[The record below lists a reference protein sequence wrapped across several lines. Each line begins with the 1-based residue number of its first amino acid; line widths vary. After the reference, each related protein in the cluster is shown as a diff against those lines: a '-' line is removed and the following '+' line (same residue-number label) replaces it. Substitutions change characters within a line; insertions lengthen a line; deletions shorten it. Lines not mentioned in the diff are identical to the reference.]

1 MLGKR
6 HLQDDMICL
15 IWYGPYLKLSFSE
28 TDRYFRGLVEY
39 LSAEYKR
46 KEASGEKHNSDFA
59 SMMMANEISE
69 EKATRKVSIRPYHMF
84 HTIWT
89 ISYGPYDMEY
99 IYNWMNPYI

>member
-1 MLGKR
+1 
-6 HLQDDMICL
+6 MIFL
-15 IWYGPYLKLSFSE
+15 IRYGPCLKSTFSE

-69 EKATRKVSIRPYHMF
+69 AKSERKVSITFVDHF
-84 HTIWT
+84 ICA
-89 ISYGPYDMEY
+89 ISYGP
-99 IYNWMNPYI
+99 